1 MTRRILTAAALA
13 LMPLAGAAQTET
25 AIIQGKLLD
34 AQGQPVVGYPVI
46 LENQTSMEKG
56 YSANIGLT
64 SETGEFSVSVDR
76 PGTYTT
82 MVPNAAG
89 GLAQCQIPPEL
100 FATPTDMAAPTH
112 DIGTITL
119 PAEAYSAGGTR

>member
-34 AQGQPVVGYPVI
+34 AQGQPVV

-89 GLAQCQIPPEL
+89 GLAQFQIPPEL
-100 FATPTDMAAPTH
+100 FATPTDMAAATH